1 MTSDVSLLDVL
12 TQWRYV
18 PLDKWVEYMDLFS
31 IVVQAGLAQSRS
43 QARRLHDQ
51 GGIRLGG
58 TKTNDPNGYIMF
70 PPGDEPITVKTPHI
84 ILSLDRSV
92 ATQINRHV

>member
-18 PLDKWVEYMDLFS
+18 PLDKWVDAIDLPG
-31 IVVQAGLAQSRS
+31 ILVQTGLAQSRG
-43 QARRLHDQ
+43 QARRLHAQ
-51 GGIRLGG
+51 GGIRLDG

-92 ATQINRHV
+92 ATQIN